1 MQISGT
7 VRSRWPGRIA
17 IFTHVAAITLL
28 ALLIFVGTDILRS
41 GASGV
46 AQIAGVSTDKTGDG
60 MVAVDSDG
68 RITYRSKVVAGRDL
82 FVSLKRELG
91 SSGRTVLTI
100 SADSRADSA
109 VIAQIMAAAEQ
120 AGAKHVRLSI
130 VQD

>member
-46 AQIAGVSTDKTGDG
+46 AQIAGVSTDKTGGG